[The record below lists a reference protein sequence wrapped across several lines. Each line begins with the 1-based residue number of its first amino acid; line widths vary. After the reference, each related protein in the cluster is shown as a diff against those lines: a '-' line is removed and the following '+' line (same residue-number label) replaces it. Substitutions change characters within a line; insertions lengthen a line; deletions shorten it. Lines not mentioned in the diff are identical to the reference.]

1 MIALPPAAAA
11 TAPPQRGDGAGSGA
25 FAGSGGALPSTVPDQ
40 GLRSIDVREAAAARS
55 TEPAGSP
62 AARAELRGSLGPE
75 GVFETDPA
83 TGTPR
88 VVARLDG
95 FLTGPSSAS
104 PEQVALGYAR
114 ANAAALGL
122 DRADLDGLRLTR
134 DYTDTSQ
141 ITHLIWA
148 QSVDGVEAF
157 ENGLYANVT
166 GDGRLINL
174 IGSPVAG
181 LAAIRS
187 VAPRLSARDALGAAL
202 DDAGSERR
210 VPAVRSSSGPDRATD
225 FAGGDDARLV
235 LFTADSGDTRLAWRV
250 TAKASSTEIYEYVL
264 DASSGEVLLRQNT
277 VDFASGAVWQYSPNI
292 NQVCAEC
299 SPASGTQSLTAF
311 PASWNTQATQLQ
323 GTNGHVYTDVD
334 DNNVPDTPFGN
345 CPECGEI
352 GPSLR
357 RPGTT
362 RSSRTRTRVT

>member
-141 ITHLIWA
+141 ITHLIWDQA
-148 QSVDGVEAF
+148 DLAGGA
-157 ENGLYANVT
+157 T
-166 GDGRLINL
+166 LISA
-174 IGSPVAG
+174 SPRTSPPP
-181 LAAIRS
+181 AATPAPPSTSRS
-187 VAPRLSARDALGAAL
+187 RRAGAA
-202 DDAGSERR
+202 AGDPVHDRRHLCGRGPAAANFIDLSE
-210 VPAVRSSSGPDRATD
+210 
-225 FAGGDDARLV
+225 F
-235 LFTADSGDTRLAWRV
+235 
-250 TAKASSTEIYEYVL
+250 
-264 DASSGEVLLRQNT
+264 
-277 VDFASGAVWQYSPNI
+277 
-292 NQVCAEC
+292 QVY
-299 SPASGTQSLTAF
+299 GT
-311 PASWNTQATQLQ
+311 P
-323 GTNGHVYTDVD
+323 
-334 DNNVPDTPFGN
+334 
-345 CPECGEI
+345 
-352 GPSLR
+352 
-357 RPGTT
+357 
-362 RSSRTRTRVT
+362 